1 MRKIGKRN
9 LWCLMMV
16 CLAATL
22 EAAGQETQ
30 TGTSASQWALGPFVR
45 PQQVNPILEPQPE
58 STFNCP
64 MHDGPVKWEEGDVFN
79 PAAVTKD
86 GNIVVLYRA
95 EDKSGT
101 GIGKRTSRIGYAE
114 SPDGLHFKREG
125 SPVLYPADDDFK
137 ELDWPGG
144 CEDPRVAMTEEGVY
158 VMLYTS
164 WNRKTPRLSVAT
176 SRDLKHWTKHG
187 PAFAKAHEG
196 RFTRIATKSA
206 SILTKLKDGKLV
218 IDKVDGRY
226 FMYWGE
232 YAVHAAVSDN
242 LTDWYPVLDEK
253 GELRKLATPRRG
265 YFDSQMTECG
275 PPAVRTKAGIVLLY
289 NGKNERGLR
298 GDTVYAAGAY
308 CGGQMLFDAKNP
320 YRLIGRLDKPFFVP
334 EAPFERSGQYVHGT
348 VFMEGLVCHG
358 HRLYLYYGCADSRV
372 AVAVCEDIDKL
383 EE

>member
-1 MRKIGKRN
+1 MRKIGKYSI
-9 LWCLMMV
+9 WTLM
-16 CLAATL
+16 LASLSVTL
-22 EAAGQETQ
+22 EVEGQEVQ
-30 TGTSASQWALGPFVR
+30 AGASWALGPFVR
-45 PQQVNPILEPQPE
+45 PQQVNPILAPQSA
-58 STFNCP
+58 STFICP
-64 MHDGPVKWEEGDVFN
+64 MHNGPVKWEEGDVFN
-79 PAAVTKD
+79 PAAVTK
-86 GNIVVLYRA
+86 GENIVVLYRA

-114 SPDGLHFKREG
+114 STDGLHFKREG
-125 SPVLYPADDDFK
+125 NPVLYPADDDFK

-144 CEDPRVAMTEEGVY
+144 CEDPRVAMTEEGLY

-187 PAFAKAHEG
+187 PAFAKAYKG
-196 RFTRIATKSA
+196 RFNQMATKSA

-218 IDKVDGRY
+218 IDKVDGQY

-232 YAVHAAVSDN
+232 YAIHAAVSDN

-253 GELRKLATPRRG
+253 GELRKLAVPRPG

-275 PPAVRTKAGIVLLY
+275 PPAIRTKNGILLLY

-298 GDTVYAAGAY
+298 GDTAYAAGAY
-308 CGGQMLFDAKNP
+308 CGGQMLFDAKDPNK
-320 YRLIGRLDKPFFVP
+320 LIERLDKPFFVP

-348 VFMEGLVCHG
+348 VFMEGLVCHE
-358 HRLYLYYGCADSRV
+358 HRIYLYYGCADSRV
-372 AVAVCEDIDKL
+372 AVAICENIDNL
-383 EE
+383 